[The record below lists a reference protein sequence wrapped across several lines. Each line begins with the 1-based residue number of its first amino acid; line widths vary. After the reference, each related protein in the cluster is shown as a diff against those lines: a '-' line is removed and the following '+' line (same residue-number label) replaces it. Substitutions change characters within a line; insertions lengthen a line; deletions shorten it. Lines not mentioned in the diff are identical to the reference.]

1 MGFFDDIKNKVTGND
16 KPEDKIKAQLEAAG
30 IDADD
35 LEFKMKGSTL
45 VISGTVTDDA
55 QAKKLAK
62 AIATFSA
69 YMSIENKVEVADE
82 DEDEDEDDEDDEDEE
97 EEVVEHIVKKGET
110 PWGIAEEYYGDGNK
124 YKILEEY
131 NGFTG
136 HINVGQVIL
145 VPALYA
151 YVGGA
156 KLQLILNSVGYS
168 VGKVDGQVGPNTVA
182 ALKKF
187 QKAYQLKVTGTVD
200 EDTALEL
207 RSAFAEEVTELSPLA
222 VQMIL
227 TDAGYD
233 VGGIDGTM
241 GPKTK
246 LALRNFQEDNELEG
260 SGRLDEETIEALV
273 DSYV

>member
-1 MGFFDDIKNKVTGND
+1 MGFFDDIKNKITGND

-30 IDADD
+30 INADD
-35 LEFKMKGSTL
+35 LEFAMKGTTL
-45 VISGTVTDDA
+45 VITGTVEDEA
-55 QAKKLAK
+55 QLKKLAK
-62 AIATFSA
+62 AVDGFSA
-69 YMSIENKVEVADE
+69 FMSIQNKAEVAE
-82 DEDEDEDDEDDEDEE
+82 YEDDEEEDDEE
-97 EEVVEHIVKKGET
+97 EEEVIEHIVEKGDT
-110 PWGIAEEYYGDGNK
+110 PWSIAEEYYGDGNK

-136 HINVGQVIL
+136 HIKVGQVIL

-156 KLQLILNSVGYS
+156 KLQLILNSLGYS
-168 VGKVDGQVGPNTVA
+168 VGQVDGVVGANTKA

-187 QKAYQLKVTGTVD
+187 QKAYELKVTGEVD

-207 RSAFAEEVTELSPLA
+207 RAAFAEEVTELSPLA

-227 TDAGYD
+227 SDAGYD
-233 VGGIDGTM
+233 VGGIDGAM

-246 LALRNFQEDNELEG
+246 LALRNFQEDNDLEG
-260 SGRLDEETIEALV
+260 SGRLDDDTIEALV